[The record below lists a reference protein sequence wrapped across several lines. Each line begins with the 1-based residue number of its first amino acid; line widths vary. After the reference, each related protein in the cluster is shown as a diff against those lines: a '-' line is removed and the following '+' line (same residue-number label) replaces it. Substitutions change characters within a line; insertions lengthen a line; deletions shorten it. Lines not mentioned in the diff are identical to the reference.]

1 MQVSAYATQGATQ
14 DLKPF
19 EITRRDMQP
28 DDVLI
33 DITHCGICHSD
44 IHAAR
49 NEWGR
54 SRYPFVPGHEI
65 VGRVNAVGADAPGEP
80 DVCAD
85 DQPDPDLQGGD
96 AVRAGRHPPPD
107 PARRLPGDRD
117 VPAADHAMTDADPAF
132 PTLPAPGLRH
142 LCDLRIELFQNEQAA
157 PMAEER
163 RSAQTNLKIG
173 GINHFAIEVTD
184 LDATVASLQ
193 EKGVEIVSTPRDVPN
208 GGGSRF
214 AFIHDNEQM
223 LVELI
228 QPA

>member
-1 MQVSAYATQGATQ
+1 MNAILGLHHVGVVVENIEASAAWYVDNLG
-14 DLKPF
+14 F
-19 EITRRDMQP
+19 ERLYTFGFPGVQ
-28 DDVLI
+28 
-33 DITHCGICHSD
+33 
-44 IHAAR
+44 AAFI
-49 NEWGR
+49 GR
-54 SRYPFVPGHEI
+54 G
-65 VGRVNAVGADAPGEP
+65 
-80 DVCAD
+80 
-85 DQPDPDLQGGD
+85 
-96 AVRAGRHPPPD
+96 
-107 PARRLPGDRD
+107 
-117 VPAADHAMTDADPAF
+117 
-132 PTLPAPGLRH
+132 
-142 LCDLRIELFQNEQAA
+142 DLRIELFQNEQAA